1 MKLTRLYQ
9 RILRALWTF
18 AIALC
23 KTCTLKTNEGRLN
36 LCVVVGLPLGLLK
49 GSFFTDWLMGLVL
62 ALYIYQLIK
71 ETPKFFSLWE
81 AETQKRQWKVIQAR
95 IGQGFFHRSSLYF
108 PPGTPISA
116 ARSALRGQ
124 CGFVTHTAGF

>member
-23 KTCTLKTNEGRLN
+23 KTCTLKKLDGWLN
-36 LCVVVGLPLGLLK
+36 LGVLIGFPTGLYSGA
-49 GSFFTDWLMGLVL
+49 FFANWFMGIVL
-62 ALYIYQLIK
+62 ALYVYQIVK
-71 ETPKFFSLWE
+71 ETPKFFSEWE
-81 AETQKRQWKVIQAR
+81 SQTHKRQWKVVQAR
-95 IGQGFFHRSSLYF
+95 IGQGFFHSTSLYF

>member
-9 RILRALWTF
+9 RILRVLWTF
-18 AIALC
+18 AIALR
-23 KTCTLKTNEGRLN
+23 KTCTLKTLDGWLN
-36 LCVVVGLPLGLLK
+36 LGVLFGFPIGLYSGA
-49 GSFFTDWLMGLVL
+49 FFANWFMGIVL
-62 ALYIYQLIK
+62 ALYVYQIVK

-81 AETQKRQWKVIQAR
+81 AETHKRQWKVVQAR
-95 IGQGFFHRSSLYF
+95 IGQGFFHSTSLYF